1 MLVLVL
7 DNFFKL
13 KKIRLK
19 TMAEHQSTRISAKDV
34 DQQHLVKAL
43 AAFLKK

>member
-1 MLVLVL
+1 MS
-7 DNFFKL
+7 
-13 KKIRLK
+13 
-19 TMAEHQSTRISAKDV
+19 QSNRISAKEV